1 MGRGGKGKNRLIKN
15 HVPGDHE
22 AISGEVK
29 AVIAFMVV
37 GIAEEDTECGARSKL
52 VGCGG

>member
-1 MGRGGKGKNRLIKN
+1 MS
-15 HVPGDHE
+15 GDHE

-29 AVIAFMVV
+29 ATIAFMMVK
-37 GIAEEDTECGARSKL
+37 IAEEDTECGARSKH